1 MGTSKRDN
9 MYFRILGFHHVDGKR
24 EGKVRKE
31 ILIYPLNFCYTS
43 KKQLLERMTIFLFLP
58 KLTELRTRVTNV
70 NLEEVPTHGS
80 LALPL
85 QTDDLERK
93 AESCQLDLIN
103 LRDLEDALANLTEH
117 YSFTNPVDLGVVSN
131 SLEAVVSWRVSSFSA
146 AKESFVRCCHRGNAT
161 RFRQFIQIRRFSC
174 PWSAQLILL
183 GFEVTHLRSEFSSH
197 SPFTSLTSTFLSLS
211 RRSSERAFVVGF
223 GRREKRSHM

>member
-1 MGTSKRDN
+1 
-9 MYFRILGFHHVDGKR
+9 
-24 EGKVRKE
+24 
-31 ILIYPLNFCYTS
+31 
-43 KKQLLERMTIFLFLP
+43 MTIFVFSP

-70 NLEEVPTHGS
+70 SLEEISTHES

-93 AESCQLDLIN
+93 AESCQLDLSN

-146 AKESFVRCCHRGNAT
+146 C
-161 RFRQFIQIRRFSC
+161 QML
-174 PWSAQLILL
+174 P
-183 GFEVTHLRSEFSSH
+183 
-197 SPFTSLTSTFLSLS
+197 
-211 RRSSERAFVVGF
+211 
-223 GRREKRSHM
+223 